1 MAPAVVALSGFMGSG
16 KTTAGRLVAA
26 TLGRRFVDLD
36 HEVER
41 REKCTVADVFARE
54 GETGF
59 RRAELAALEE
69 VLGGVAPAASEA
81 DGGLVLA
88 LGGGTLTQAPA
99 RALLEA
105 RGGAVVVYLQTL
117 PEEAWERVEHSGR
130 PLARSREAFAAL
142 AAEREDV
149 YRESADLV
157 IHTAGLTPLE
167 VAERVVKMVLSS

>member
-1 MAPAVVALSGFMGSG
+1 MGSG
-16 KTTAGRLVAA
+16 KTTVGRLVASA
-26 TLGRRFVDLD
+26 LGRRFVDLD

-54 GETGF
+54 EETGF

-69 VLGGVAPAASEA
+69 VLAGAAPA
-81 DGGLVLA
+81 GGEGGDKLVLA
-88 LGGGTLTQAPA
+88 LGGGTLTQAQA

-105 RGGAVVVYLQTL
+105 RGDAVVVYLQTL
-117 PEEAWERVEHSGR
+117 PEEAWERVEQSGR